1 MRSTATMTDYLGG
14 KRMDK
19 PLRCPYCDQLFADAK
34 TDDITVSK
42 STESADIIRLCNRC
56 KNKYSINMK

>member
-1 MRSTATMTDYLGG
+1 
-14 KRMDK
+14 MDK